1 MEGSK
6 NLTIELMVKDLLL
19 KVKTNSYY
27 IGEARKDLQ
36 GMDLLGA
43 RIQSSDDDDDILI
56 DFLKS
61 AFSKISNTLTRLI
74 GESSFSA
81 TYTPANTA
89 KVTFTIKTVANFME
103 SQLPV
108 IKSISEDYAADY
120 VLMEWLSSNKP
131 DEAEIFSNK
140 ITALEMDMRSI
151 AVHRKKP
158 IRTESGS

>member
-6 NLTIELMVKDLLL
+6 KLTIELKLKDLLF

-27 IGEARKDLQ
+27 IGEARKDIQ

-43 RIQSSDDDDDILI
+43 RIQSSDDDDDILV

-61 AFSKISNTLTRLI
+61 SFSKIGNILTKLI
-74 GESSFSA
+74 GESSFVA
-81 TYTPANTA
+81 VYTQTDTA
-89 KVTFTIKTVANFME
+89 KVTFTINTAANFME

-108 IKSISEDYAADY
+108 VKSISEDYAVDY
-120 VLMEWLSSNKP
+120 VLMEWFSSNKP
-131 DEAEIFSNK
+131 DESKLFADK
-140 ITALEMDMRSI
+140 IGLLESDIRAI

-158 IRTESGS
+158 VRTTETI